1 MINMIVPEQTLEVWQ
16 VSLRP
21 SRVGEVP
28 EGTARIARAVFPN
41 GCLAMRMRDVL
52 GAVFTDDEFAAV
64 FPSRGRPAISPALLA
79 FVSVLQFG
87 EGLTDRQAA
96 HAVRAARGPL
106 RSGGGPSYASLAENL
121 LNAALADLEL
131 FGQLPRSRPS
141 AVARDNAMYVRLG
154 QPIADPP
161 DAWSLL
167 RADATASI
175 GRPAIVDL

>member
-1 MINMIVPEQTLEVWQ
+1 MINMIVPEQTLEAWQ

-41 GCLAMRMRDVL
+41 GCLAMRIRDVL

-96 HAVRAARGPL
+96 HAVRARIDWK
-106 RSGGGPSYASLAENL
+106 YALG
-121 LNAALADLEL
+121 LEL
-131 FGQLPRSRPS
+131 DDTGFDHSVLCEFRARLVAGGMEQRVLDAVLEALVAAGLVKEGGRQRSDS
-141 AVARDNAMYVRLG
+141 THVLAAVE
-154 QPIADPP
+154 
-161 DAWSLL
+161 
-167 RADATASI
+167 T
-175 GRPAIVDL
+175 